1 MMRIN
6 RINAVFHFNRKQQP
20 GNKSKRRNRTTIK
33 RRLLK
38 SLVSLTAA
46 MCLVF
51 AGINIFMVYQNSVGT
66 MQQEVEK
73 IAASYDLAISNTIK
87 NYKLSVEAIAGSDSI
102 SNPKLPVSERKSNL
116 QNLASQY
123 GFSGAVFADSNGKT
137 LDGVDIGNE
146 DYYQNASMG
155 RTSFSKLQ
163 KQSDGS
169 AVFYIAAKVT
179 SSEGNN
185 GVVYAILNGSTFNQT
200 ISGLSVGEKGYGFIT
215 DSNGNII
222 ADKSYEHVT
231 NSVNYIELA
240 KKDSQYAGAASI
252 AQKMISHSTGGQFCS
267 LDGQQKYIYYAP
279 VVDTDWSVAV
289 AADTQEMLSGV
300 YRLIGII
307 ILITV
312 LFILVSVFAV
322 VHIANPMVKPIVG
335 IMDRMQKI
343 SEGDLHSEVPPVYTG
358 DEIETLCCS
367 MGSTV
372 QSLNSYIGEI
382 SQVLHSMAQG
392 DFTVRAQLNYKG
404 DFVEIKTALD
414 TIVKSINAIFQNV
427 SQTADKVTNG
437 SQEMA
442 SQAQMLAR
450 GTITQAGT
458 IQELSSSLHE
468 ITEKVSQSAE
478 NATHAS
484 ELSKQTLGEVHSG
497 KENMDHMISAMNRI
511 NETSAK
517 IGSIIKT
524 IDSIAFQTNILAL
537 NAAVESARAG
547 QAGKGFSV
555 VADEVRRLA
564 GQSSQAAKDSSSLIQ
579 QCLDAVRDGQI
590 TADKTAQSLAL
601 IIDKTEQASKISDE
615 ISRAAAEQAASVS
628 QISSGVEQISSV
640 VQMNSASAEQSA
652 ATSSELNEFAQSLH
666 DELLTHTKFVEQTE
680 PEDSSLHE

>member
-1 MMRIN
+1 MLRTDRN
-6 RINAVFHFNRKQQP
+6 NTVFHFNRKQQFIHK
-20 GNKSKRRNRTTIK
+20 NKRRKKTTIK
-33 RRLLK
+33 RKLLK
-38 SLVSLTAA
+38 SLVSLTAVI
-46 MCLVF
+46 CLVF

-116 QNLASQY
+116 QDLASQY

-137 LDGVDIGNE
+137 LDGSDISNE

-163 KQSDGS
+163 KRSDGS

-185 GVVYAILNGSTFNQT
+185 GVVYAVLNGSTFNQT

-222 ADKSYEHVT
+222 ADKNYEHVT
-231 NSVNYIELA
+231 SSVNYIELA
-240 KKDSQYAGAASI
+240 KKDSHYTGAASI
-252 AQKMISHSTGGQFCS
+252 VQKMISHNTGGQFCI
-267 LDGQQKYIYYAP
+267 LDNLQKYIYYAP

-300 YRLIGII
+300 YRLMGII
-307 ILITV
+307 ILITA
-312 LFILVSVFAV
+312 LFILVSIFAV
-322 VHIANPMVKPIVG
+322 FHIARPMVKPIVG
-335 IMDRMQKI
+335 LMDRMQKI

-358 DEIETLCCS
+358 DEMESLCCS
-367 MGSTV
+367 IGSTI

-382 SQVLHSMAQG
+382 SHVLHSMAQG
-392 DFTVRAQLNYKG
+392 DFTVRAKLNYKG

-414 TIVKSINAIFQNV
+414 TIVKSVNAIFQDV
-427 SQTADKVTNG
+427 SQTAGKVTTG

-442 SQAQMLAR
+442 GQAQMLAK

-468 ITEKVSQSAE
+468 ITEKVAQSAE
-478 NATHAS
+478 DAAHAS
-484 ELSKQTLGEVHSG
+484 ELSKQTLDEVQSG
-497 KENMDHMISAMNRI
+497 KENMDLMVSAMNRI

-524 IDSIAFQTNILAL
+524 IESIAFQTNILAL

-590 TADKTAQSLAL
+590 TADKTAQSLAS
-601 IIDKTEQASKISDE
+601 ITDKTEQATKISNE
-615 ISRAAAEQAASVS
+615 ISKAAAEQAASVS
-628 QISSGVEQISSV
+628 QISTGVEQISSV

-652 ATSSELNEFAQSLH
+652 ATSRELNESAQFLH
-666 DELLTHTKFVEQTE
+666 DELLTHMKFAEQTE
-680 PEDSSLHE
+680 TENPSVH